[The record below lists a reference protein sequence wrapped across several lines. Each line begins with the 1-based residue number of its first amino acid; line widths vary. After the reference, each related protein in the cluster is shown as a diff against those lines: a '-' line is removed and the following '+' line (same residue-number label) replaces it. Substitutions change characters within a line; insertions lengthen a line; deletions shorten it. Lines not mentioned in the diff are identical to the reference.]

1 MNHGVFPKW
10 GAPQNG
16 WFITE
21 NLTLKSVWFRGSS
34 ISENLHV
41 FWHRASQNSVLAISM
56 TMIRIASVLRPR
68 WLLKGL
74 CPLFLDITT
83 WGYLKRKCPFYSGG
97 NHFGT
102 KKSTTFW
109 DKPLYRKN
117 SCKISTAIP
126 KFCFKSL
133 PVIYIGIISSGCA
146 LLFCFPIWI
155 HSKLPKFQWALL
167 RFGPCW
173 LMCCHMCELYTTTN
187 RRSQKAFLASA
198 MSNVITRHN
207 TCDRPKNDTQGLW

>member
-74 CPLFLDITT
+74 CVRFTLGVTILEPKKAPHFETNPCIEKIVVRSVQLSPNFALNLCQWSILGSSVLDVHCCFVSPFGSTQSFLSFSE
-83 WGYLKRKCPFYSGG
+83 L
-97 NHFGT
+97 
-102 KKSTTFW
+102 
-109 DKPLYRKN
+109 
-117 SCKISTAIP
+117 SCG
-126 KFCFKSL
+126 L
-133 PVIYIGIISSGCA
+133 A
-146 LLFCFPIWI
+146 LV
-155 HSKLPKFQWALL
+155 
-167 RFGPCW
+167 G
-173 LMCCHMCELYTTTN
+173 
-187 RRSQKAFLASA
+187 
-198 MSNVITRHN
+198 
-207 TCDRPKNDTQGLW
+207 